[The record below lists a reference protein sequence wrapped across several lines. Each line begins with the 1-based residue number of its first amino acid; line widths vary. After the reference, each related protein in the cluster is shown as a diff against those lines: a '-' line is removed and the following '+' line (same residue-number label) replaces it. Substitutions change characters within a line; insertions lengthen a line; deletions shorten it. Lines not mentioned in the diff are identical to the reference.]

1 VEKKINFKNISV
13 LVLTYLFGCISSFI
27 LLYRKDISIKDIQL
41 LLSKD
46 TYIEDVQVTELTN
59 DTQEVVETV
68 TEPIQAPESICV
80 DVSGAVKN
88 PGVYCLEE
96 GSLMVDALKKAG
108 GFVAE
113 AGYKYIS
120 MNLNLSSKLKS
131 SSKIYIPYIKDL
143 YCETVEF
150 ELPSKIVKVIQPI
163 ETEVEEEGTPACINI
178 NSATKEQLDSLPGVG
193 PSTAQKIIDARPFT
207 SIEGIKNVSGIGDST
222 YNEIKEKICI

>member
-1 VEKKINFKNISV
+1 MEKKINLKNISI
-13 LVLTYLFGCISSFI
+13 LIGTYLLGCISSFI

-46 TYIEDVQVTELTN
+46 TYVE
-59 DTQEVVETV
+59 DTQSFQEELGPVVKEDAII
-68 TEPIQAPESICV
+68 EPVKAPTSVCV

-96 GSLMVDALKKAG
+96 GTLVVDALKKAG
-108 GFVAE
+108 GFISE

-120 MNLNLSSKLKS
+120 MNLNLSAKLQANA
-131 SSKIYIPYIKDL
+131 KIYIPYIKDL

-163 ETEVEEEGTPACINI
+163 ETEDEEEETPACINI
-178 NSATKEQLDSLPGVG
+178 NSATKDQLDLLPGIG
-193 PSTAQKIIDARPFT
+193 PSTAQKIIDARPFN
-207 SIEGIKNVSGIGDST
+207 SIDEIKNVSGIGDSI
-222 YNEIKEKICI
+222 YSEIEVLICI